1 MIDISTLNPA
11 QLEAVTAPDGPVL
24 VIAGA
29 GSGKTR
35 TIVHRLAWLAE
46 QGVPASDMLLL
57 TFTRKASREMLLRAT
72 DLLGYSIGGVH
83 GGTFHSFAFSVLRQ
97 YRPAWAEG
105 PVTVMD
111 SADSASAIQ
120 QCKERLKV
128 GKGDRSFPKTQTII
142 GLLSKARNKE
152 ISIGDV
158 LQRDAQH
165 LLPHADA
172 LESIGEAYRGYRR
185 QHGLLDYDD
194 LLFELEDL
202 LKGDP
207 EAGREG
213 LAERFRE
220 RYRYIMVDEYQ
231 DTNRVQARL
240 VRLLAG
246 EAGNVMAVGDDAQSI
261 YAFRGADV
269 RNILDFPKLFPGTRV
284 IRLEENYR
292 STQPVLDVA
301 NAVLAPASEGF
312 RKNLFTTKENTP
324 KTPRVRL
331 VRPMSDLTQAN
342 VVAARVEELLDRYQ
356 AKEIAVL
363 FRAGYQSYHLEVALS
378 KRGIKFRK
386 YGGLRYAEAV
396 HVKDV
401 VAFVRLAINP
411 LDMPSFER
419 VAGLSKGVGTKTA
432 EKIYHVAAQGD
443 FDALRKA
450 CTKYP
455 DLWSDMLLLDKLREH
470 NLTPAALIEMVIEH
484 YTPRLQAI
492 FPDDWPRRQQGLSEL
507 AHIAS
512 AYTDLE
518 QFVADLSLET
528 PEDDADEFDEAG
540 RVVLS
545 TIHSS
550 KGLEWDAVILLDL
563 VEDRFPSR
571 HALVRPE
578 DFEEERRLMYVACTR
593 AREDLELFV
602 PATLYSRQ
610 NGGNEPATPSPFVR
624 ELPFSALE
632 EWQEGYTG
640 RISKRSTSFAG
651 DPAFSR
657 PSLDIPR
664 ELANPNAG
672 RVKGVF
678 PLPVIPE
685 AKGDRAASK
694 GGAGCGY
701 CRHKVFGRGKIV
713 EQLPPDKCRVNFP
726 GFGLKV
732 ILSAFLTLEE

>member
-1 MIDISTLNPA
+1 M
-11 QLEAVTAPDGPVL
+11 
-24 VIAGA
+24 
-29 GSGKTR
+29 
-35 TIVHRLAWLAE
+35 
-46 QGVPASDMLLL
+46 
-57 TFTRKASREMLLRAT
+57 
-72 DLLGYSIGGVH
+72 
-83 GGTFHSFAFSVLRQ
+83 
-97 YRPAWAEG
+97 
-105 PVTVMD
+105 
-111 SADSASAIQ
+111 
-120 QCKERLKV
+120 
-128 GKGDRSFPKTQTII
+128 
-142 GLLSKARNKE
+142 
-152 ISIGDV
+152 
-158 LQRDAQH
+158 
-165 LLPHADA
+165 
-172 LESIGEAYRGYRR
+172 
-185 QHGLLDYDD
+185 
-194 LLFELEDL
+194 
-202 LKGDP
+202 
-207 EAGREG
+207 
-213 LAERFRE
+213 
-220 RYRYIMVDEYQ
+220 
-231 DTNRVQARL
+231 
-240 VRLLAG
+240 
-246 EAGNVMAVGDDAQSI
+246 
-261 YAFRGADV
+261 
-269 RNILDFPKLFPGTRV
+269 
-284 IRLEENYR
+284 
-292 STQPVLDVA
+292 
-301 NAVLAPASEGF
+301 
-312 RKNLFTTKENTP
+312 
-324 KTPRVRL
+324 
-331 VRPMSDLTQAN
+331 
-342 VVAARVEELLDRYQ
+342 
-356 AKEIAVL
+356 L

-455 DLWSDMLLLDKLREH
+455 DLWSDMLLLDKLRER

-602 PATLYSRQ
+602 PATPYSRQ
-610 NGGNEPATPSPFVR
+610 NGGNEPANCR
-624 ELPFSALE
+624 SAPLRS
-632 EWQEGYTG
+632 G
-640 RISKRSTSFAG
+640 RRAT
-651 DPAFSR
+651 
-657 PSLDIPR
+657 
-664 ELANPNAG
+664 
-672 RVKGVF
+672 
-678 PLPVIPE
+678 
-685 AKGDRAASK
+685 RAASPSVAHPSPEIPPFR
-694 GGAGCGY
+694 GLLWIFPANWPTPTPGASKACSRPRSSPRRKAIGPHP
-701 CRHKVFGRGKIV
+701 RAARGAAIAGIRYSGAARSWNSFR
-713 EQLPPDKCRVNFP
+713 PT
-726 GFGLKV
+726 
-732 ILSAFLTLEE
+732 SAGSTSPASGSRSFSARF

>member
-378 KRGIKFRK
+378 KRGIKFCK

-678 PLPVIPE
+678 PPPVLPE

>member
-312 RKNLFTTKENTP
+312 RKKLFTTKENTP

-484 YTPRLQAI
+484 YTKPYSPTTGPAASRASRNSRTSPRPTPISNSSWRICRWKRRRTTPTSSMRRAGWCSPPSTPQKGWNGTPSSCLIWSRTASPRATRWCGPKTSRRNAASCTSPAPVPARI
-492 FPDDWPRRQQGLSEL
+492 WNCSCPPRSTAARTAAMSPRRRAPSC
-507 AHIAS
+507 ANCRS
-512 AYTDLE
+512 APLR
-518 QFVADLSLET
+518 S
-528 PEDDADEFDEAG
+528 G
-540 RVVLS
+540 R
-545 TIHSS
+545 
-550 KGLEWDAVILLDL
+550 
-563 VEDRFPSR
+563 
-571 HALVRPE
+571 
-578 DFEEERRLMYVACTR
+578 R
-593 AREDLELFV
+593 A
-602 PATLYSRQ
+602 T
-610 NGGNEPATPSPFVR
+610 
-624 ELPFSALE
+624 
-632 EWQEGYTG
+632 
-640 RISKRSTSFAG
+640 
-651 DPAFSR
+651 
-657 PSLDIPR
+657 
-664 ELANPNAG
+664 
-672 RVKGVF
+672 
-678 PLPVIPE
+678 
-685 AKGDRAASK
+685 RAASPSAAHPSPEIPPFR
-694 GGAGCGY
+694 GLLWIFPANWPTPTPGASKACSRPRSSPRRKAIGPHP
-701 CRHKVFGRGKIV
+701 RAARGAAIAGIRYSGAARSWNSFR
-713 EQLPPDKCRVNFP
+713 PT
-726 GFGLKV
+726 
-732 ILSAFLTLEE
+732 SAGSTSPASGSRSFSARF

>member
-678 PLPVIPE
+678 PPPVIPE

-713 EQLPPDKCRVNFP
+713 EQLPPNKCRVNFP